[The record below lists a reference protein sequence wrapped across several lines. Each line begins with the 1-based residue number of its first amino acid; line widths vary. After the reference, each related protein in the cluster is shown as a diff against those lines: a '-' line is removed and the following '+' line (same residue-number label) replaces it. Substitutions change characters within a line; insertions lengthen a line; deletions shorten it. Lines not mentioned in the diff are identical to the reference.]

1 MKIDLTTL
9 KPVEISDRK
18 IFDKHLEI
26 MRSQSCECCFPSIF
40 MYQQPYG
47 IEFLK
52 LKGKLVVYE
61 RVERANHYPI
71 GEWTTPEELKEIS
84 DAFIDAGLTDGGI
97 YDVPEEFLDRHE
109 DCDRFFE
116 IEYDEGAIDYLFSV
130 EKIATFNGPKLRK
143 KYNLVKQFQANWPYA
158 EVRKITKEELPAVEK
173 LATELNSR
181 LVQCEFLDEEALAM
195 ERAWRNF
202 DELGLSGIIIYAE
215 PGYPAGFSVYSM
227 LPSDTVDIHFEKADH
242 AIKGVSQTLTWQLA
256 IALRGKAKFMNR
268 EQDMN
273 EEGLR
278 HAKRSLD
285 PERFF
290 KRYFLKTI
298 R

>member
-61 RVERANHYPI
+61 RVERAIHYPI

-130 EKIATFNGPKLRK
+130 EK
-143 KYNLVKQFQANWPYA
+143 
-158 EVRKITKEELPAVEK
+158 
-173 LATELNSR
+173 
-181 LVQCEFLDEEALAM
+181 
-195 ERAWRNF
+195 
-202 DELGLSGIIIYAE
+202 
-215 PGYPAGFSVYSM
+215 
-227 LPSDTVDIHFEKADH
+227 
-242 AIKGVSQTLTWQLA
+242 
-256 IALRGKAKFMNR
+256 
-268 EQDMN
+268 
-273 EEGLR
+273 
-278 HAKRSLD
+278 
-285 PERFF
+285 
-290 KRYFLKTI
+290 
-298 R
+298 